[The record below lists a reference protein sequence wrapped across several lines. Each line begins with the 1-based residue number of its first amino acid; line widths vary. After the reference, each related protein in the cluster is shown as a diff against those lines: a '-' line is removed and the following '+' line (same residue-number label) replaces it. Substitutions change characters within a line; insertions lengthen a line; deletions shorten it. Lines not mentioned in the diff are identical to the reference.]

1 VNNELTD
8 FSSDI
13 SGFYKLSL
21 EERQHKL
28 VKLLNLNQEEF
39 ELLRTLGYFSPS
51 QIDRLIEN
59 VVGSYQLPLGIA
71 FNFKINSK
79 DYIIPMVIE
88 EPSVV
93 AAASKIAKI
102 ARENGGFVSD
112 EVKSI
117 MISQIQLTNVKD
129 IDKAKEN
136 LSINKEKILGIANEQ
151 DPLLNQLGGGAK
163 DLEVRELETRKGKML
178 ILHLIVDV
186 RDAMG
191 ANIVNTMAEAV
202 TPFIEDICEAKIYL
216 RIVSNL
222 AMHRIAKCRAVFDK
236 DLLGGEEVV
245 EGILNAYEFAV
256 ADPYR
261 ATTHNKGIMNGIV
274 ALTLATGND
283 TRAIEAGAHA
293 YASIGGNYK
302 PLTKFDLDSEGNLV
316 GEIEIPLAF
325 GIIGGITRSH
335 PMARLAL
342 KILRVESAGELA
354 QVAAALGLAQNVGA
368 LRALASEGIQKGHMA
383 LHSRNIAKLAGASE
397 EIIEEVAKR
406 MVKDKKIRVDYAKEI
421 IELISNSNRLY
432 ERNY

>member
-1 VNNELTD
+1 VNNKLVD

-21 EERQHKL
+21 EERQSQL
-28 VKLLNLNQEEF
+28 VKLLKLNQEEH

-59 VVGSYQLPLGIA
+59 VVGSYQLPLGLA

-93 AAASKIAKI
+93 AAASKIAGI
-102 ARENGGFVSD
+102 ARKNGGFMSD
-112 EVKSI
+112 EVNSI
-117 MISQIQLTNVKD
+117 MFSQIQLTKVKD
-129 IDKAKEN
+129 IDTAKEN
-136 LSINKEKILGIANEQ
+136 LVKNKEKILSIANEQ

-163 DLEVRELETRKGKML
+163 DLEIRVIETRKGKML
-178 ILHLIVDV
+178 ILHLLVDV
-186 RDAMG
+186 KDAMG
-191 ANIVNTMAEAV
+191 ANVVNTMAEAV
-202 TPFIEDICEAKIYL
+202 SPYIEDLCNAKIYL

-222 AMHRIAKCRAVFDK
+222 TTHRIAKSRAVFDK

-256 ADPYR
+256 ADSYR
-261 ATTHNKGIMNGIV
+261 ATTHNKGIMNGVV

-293 YASIGGNYK
+293 YASISGHYK
-302 PLTKFDLDSEGNLV
+302 PLTKFDVDSEGNLV

-342 KILRVESAGELA
+342 KILNVGSAGELA

-383 LHSRNIAKLAGASE
+383 LHSRNIAKLAGASD

-406 MVKDKKIRVDYAKEI
+406 LVKDKKIRVDYAKEI
-421 IELISNSNRLY
+421 IELISKSKNL
-432 ERNY
+432 

>member
-1 VNNELTD
+1 MNYELTD

-21 EERQHKL
+21 EERQHQL

-39 ELLRTLGYFSPS
+39 ELLRTLGYFSSS

-59 VVGSYQLPLGIA
+59 VVGSYQLPVGLA

-102 ARENGGFVSD
+102 AREHGGFVSE
-112 EVKSI
+112 EVKPI

-129 IDKAKEN
+129 IDKAKEK
-136 LSINKEKILGIANEQ
+136 IAKNKDKILSIANEQ

-163 DLEVRELETRKGKML
+163 DLEVREIETRKGKML
-178 ILHLIVDV
+178 ILHLLVDV

-191 ANIVNTMAEAV
+191 ANVVNTMAEAV
-202 TPFIEDICEAKIYL
+202 SPYIEDICNAKIYL

-222 AMHRIAKCRAVFDK
+222 TTHRIAKSRAVFDK

-261 ATTHNKGIMNGIV
+261 ATTHNKGIMNGII

-293 YASIGGNYK
+293 YASLGGHYK

-316 GEIEIPLAF
+316 GEIEIPLAL
-325 GIIGGITRSH
+325 GIIGGIIRSH

-342 KILRVESAGELA
+342 KILNVESSGELA

-383 LHSRNIAKLAGASE
+383 LHTRNIAKLAGASD

-406 MVKDKKIRVDYAKEI
+406 MIKDKKIRVDYAKEI
-421 IELISNSNRLY
+421 IELISKSKNL
-432 ERNY
+432 

>member
-1 VNNELTD
+1 VNNDLTD

-21 EERQHKL
+21 EERQNQL

-51 QIDRLIEN
+51 QIDRFIEN

-71 FNFKINSK
+71 FNFKINNK

-102 ARENGGFVSD
+102 ARKKGGFVSD

-117 MISQIQLTNVKD
+117 MISQIQLTNVQD
-129 IDKAKEN
+129 IDIAKEN
-136 LSINKEKILGIANEQ
+136 LAKNKQKILSIANEQ

-163 DLEVRELETRKGKML
+163 DLEVREIETRKGKML
-178 ILHLIVDV
+178 ILHLLVDV
-186 RDAMG
+186 LDAMG
-191 ANIVNTMAEAV
+191 ANVVNTMAEAV
-202 TPFIEDICEAKIYL
+202 SPYIEELCNAKIYL

-222 AMHRIAKCRAVFDK
+222 TTHRIAKSRATFDK

-245 EGILNAYEFAV
+245 EGILNAYEFAL

-261 ATTHNKGIMNGIV
+261 ATTHNKGIMNGVV
-274 ALTLATGND
+274 ALVLATGND

-293 YASIGGNYK
+293 YASLGGNYK
-302 PLTKFDLDSEGNLV
+302 PLTKFNLDSEGNLV
-316 GEIEIPLAF
+316 GEIEIPLAV
-325 GIIGGITRSH
+325 GIIGGITRTH

-342 KILRVESAGELA
+342 KILNVESAGELA

-383 LHSRNIAKLAGASE
+383 LHSRNIAKLAGAPD

-406 MVKDKKIRVDYAKEI
+406 IVKDKKIRVDYAKEI
-421 IELISNSNRLY
+421 IELISKSKNL
-432 ERNY
+432 

>member
-1 VNNELTD
+1 MSNELTD

-21 EERQHKL
+21 EERQRQL

-39 ELLRTLGYFSPS
+39 ELLGTLGYFSPS

-59 VVGSYQLPLGIA
+59 VVGSYQLPLGLA
-71 FNFKINSK
+71 FNFKINNK

-102 ARENGGFVSD
+102 ARERGGFVSD
-112 EVKSI
+112 EVKPI
-117 MISQIQLTNVKD
+117 MISQIQLTNIKN
-129 IDKAKEN
+129 IDYAKET
-136 LSINKEKILGIANEQ
+136 LAKYKQKILDIANEQ
-151 DPLLNQLGGGAK
+151 DPLLNELGGGAK

-178 ILHLIVDV
+178 ILHLLVDV

-191 ANIVNTMAEAV
+191 ANVVNTMAEAV
-202 TPFIEDICEAKIYL
+202 SPYIEDLCDAKIYL

-222 AMHRIAKCRAVFDK
+222 ATHRIAKSRAVFDK
-236 DLLGGEEVV
+236 NLLGGDEVV
-245 EGILNAYEFAV
+245 EGILNAYEFAF

-261 ATTHNKGIMNGIV
+261 ATTHNKGIMNGII

-293 YASIGGNYK
+293 YASFGGNYK

-316 GEIEIPLAF
+316 GEIEVPLAL
-325 GIIGGITRSH
+325 GIIGGMTRIH
-335 PMARLAL
+335 PMARLSL
-342 KILRVESAGELA
+342 KILQVESAGELA

-397 EIIEEVAKR
+397 EIIEEVASR

-421 IELISNSNRLY
+421 IELISKSKNL
-432 ERNY
+432 